1 MKKVLKWFLIV
12 LTSCVG
18 LLVALVVGIYFL
30 MASNSAR
37 TPDEIARKAGMKLP
51 AYHITRSEDNT
62 DRTTSSNWS
71 WYYYEIEFEKALPES
86 YLRKV
91 ERKKTFIRDGTV
103 YTVKD
108 ENPDEWYCQV
118 CLYPDGNKA
127 ILKYT
132 FWDYFFPIGE
142 EDEENPQKAS
152 N

>member
-18 LLVALVVGIYFL
+18 LLVALMVGIYFL

-108 ENPDEWYCQV
+108 ENPDEWYCLV
-118 CLYPDGNKA
+118 CLDPDENKA
-127 ILKYT
+127 ILKYV

-142 EDEENPQKAS
+142 EEGENAKKAS